1 MLSTETE
8 ELDFS
13 ILLESTVA
21 SLALKANKNAIES
34 PMKTSVF
41 RNQFMLQK

>member
-13 ILLESTVA
+13 ILLESTVV
-21 SLALKANKNAIES
+21 SFALKANNNAIES